1 LATSAEPARRRA
13 RPKLGVP
20 PWSLVLAA
28 VVLAA
33 DQLTK
38 HWAVSHLSDGHA
50 VHVLWTL
57 RFHLTFNSGM
67 AFSRGRGLGPI
78 IGVVALLVVVVLLL
92 SLRRQGS
99 KLATVAVALVI
110 GGAAGNVADR
120 LFRSGDGFL
129 RGEVI
134 DFIDLQ
140 WWPVFNLADAAL
152 VVGGVLL
159 VVSALFAD
167 RPAAT

>member
-1 LATSAEPARRRA
+1 
-13 RPKLGVP
+13 
-20 PWSLVLAA
+20 
-28 VVLAA
+28 
-33 DQLTK
+33 
-38 HWAVSHLSDGHA
+38 
-50 VHVLWTL
+50 VLWTL

-78 IGVVALLVVVVLLL
+78 IGVVALVVVVVLLL

-120 LFRSGDGFL
+120 LFRNGDGFL
-129 RGEVI
+129 RGEVV

-140 WWPVFNLADAAL
+140 WWPVFNVADSAI
-152 VVGGVLL
+152 VVGVALL
-159 VVSALFAD
+159 ALNALSTPANEESA
-167 RPAAT
+167 PAGDASG